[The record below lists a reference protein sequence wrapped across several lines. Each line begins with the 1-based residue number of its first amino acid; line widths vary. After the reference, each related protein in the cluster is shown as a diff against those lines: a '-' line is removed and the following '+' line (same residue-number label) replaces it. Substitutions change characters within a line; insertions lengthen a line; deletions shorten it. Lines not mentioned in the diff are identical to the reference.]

1 MNMKQLPKD
10 VEFTCTGEIGIAI
23 LRHSFMHR
31 CLGVNINCDL
41 WKSLEQRNP
50 LLTLISGL
58 QILSHFSRRF
68 GSFSGNL
75 QRYMSPKLMQCEY
88 NTLNVAHLYIVNPL
102 TTQFVLVVSHS
113 TAEQAI
119 LH

>member
-50 LLTLISGL
+50 L
-58 QILSHFSRRF
+58 
-68 GSFSGNL
+68 
-75 QRYMSPKLMQCEY
+75 
-88 NTLNVAHLYIVNPL
+88 
-102 TTQFVLVVSHS
+102 
-113 TAEQAI
+113 
-119 LH
+119 

>member
-1 MNMKQLPKD
+1 MKQLPKD

-23 LRHSFMHR
+23 IRHSFMHC

-75 QRYMSPKLMQCEY
+75 QRYMSPKLMQCE
-88 NTLNVAHLYIVNPL
+88 
-102 TTQFVLVVSHS
+102 
-113 TAEQAI
+113 
-119 LH
+119 